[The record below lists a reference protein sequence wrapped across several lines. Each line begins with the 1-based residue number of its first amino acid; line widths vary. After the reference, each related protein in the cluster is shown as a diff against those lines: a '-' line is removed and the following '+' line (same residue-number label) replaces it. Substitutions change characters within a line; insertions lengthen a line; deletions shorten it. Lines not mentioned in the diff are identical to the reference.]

1 MDIDALITWGIAIVL
16 LVACLLPYFVTHRR
30 REQHVEQVFQRSLD
44 KGLEEPET
52 LHPVIDPNACVCTG
66 NCVSACPEQDVLG
79 LLSGT
84 ALAINPTKCVGHGL
98 CERVC
103 PMDAIQLVVGTSQR
117 GVDIP
122 RIQENFETNVPG
134 MFVIGELGGMGLI
147 RNAFEQA
154 RQCIEGIAR
163 HNAATRDAQQTPADV
178 LDVLVVGCGPAGLA
192 ASLHCKDKGLRFLTI
207 EKEDIGGTVR
217 YYPRKKLVMTAPVDI
232 PGYGKLK
239 IRDIVKEDLISL
251 WSDIVEKTGLQ
262 EYIRTQ
268 EPMKRAWQEPAGY
281 FNVETSEG
289 VYSAQHVILAIG
301 RRGMP
306 RKLGVPGENTSK
318 VAFSLIE
325 PELYQQNKVTVVGG
339 GDSAVECALAL
350 SGQPGNQ
357 VSLSYRKAAFSRI
370 KEDNQRLIEAAIE
383 GGQIRFLP
391 ETNLTAISDT
401 DVAFT
406 DAAGEAHRIENDY
419 VFVMIGGTLPTA
431 VLRELG
437 IEIDTKFGEPLWQ

>member
-1 MDIDALITWGIAIVL
+1 MDVDAFITLAVAILLL
-16 LVACLLPYFVTHRR
+16 LVCLLPYFWIHRR
-30 REQHVEQVFQRSLD
+30 REQHAEQVFQKSID

-66 NCVSACPEQDVLG
+66 NCVAACPEEDVLG

-84 ALAINPTKCVGHGL
+84 ALAVNPTKCVGHGL

-103 PMDAIQLVVGTSQR
+103 PMEAIQLVVGTSQR

-154 RQCIEGIAR
+154 RQCVEGIAAQSKR
-163 HNAATRDAQQTPADV
+163 TRETRQTPADV
-178 LDVLVVGCGPAGLA
+178 LDVLIVGCGPAGLG
-192 ASLHCKDKGLRFLTI
+192 ASLHCKDKGLRFITI

-232 PGYGKLK
+232 PGYGRLK

-251 WSDIVEKTGLQ
+251 WQDIVEKTELARF
-262 EYIRTQ
+262 IHTQ
-268 EPMKRAWQEPAGY
+268 EAMLGARQNPGGY
-281 FNVETSEG
+281 FTIETSKG
-289 VYSAQHVILAIG
+289 TYNAQHVVLAIG

-306 RKLGVPGENTSK
+306 RKLGVPGEKSSN
-318 VAFSLIE
+318 VAFSLLE
-325 PELYQQNKVTVVGG
+325 PEHYAQHKLFVVGG

-350 SGQPGNQ
+350 AEQPGSQ
-357 VSLSYRKAAFSRI
+357 VSLSYRKAQFSRI
-370 KEDNQRLIEAAIE
+370 KEDNYGRIQAAIAK
-383 GGQIRFLP
+383 GDIRFLP
-391 ETNLTAISDT
+391 ESNLQSISANEVTYID
-401 DVAFT
+401 
-406 DAAGEAHRIENDY
+406 DAGIAQVVSNDY
-419 VFVMIGGTLPTA
+419 VFVMIGGTLPA
-431 VLRELG
+431 AMLRELG
-437 IEIDTKFGEPLWQ
+437 IQIDTKFGEPLWR